1 MQRTCKQCGKT
12 FTLTQ
17 SELDFYQNK
26 NLSVPKRCKEC
37 RAQNKQQN
45 YSSGQPLYT
54 SSGTDFKNHQ
64 GNRSVIGKIA
74 GFLIAAVMII
84 FAGCQL
90 VPSILGTDTA
100 KSDNTA
106 PSSYS
111 ADSGNTASSSYSF
124 RSEKLLSEHYSKHGI
139 EMGFA
144 SAKEYQAGAVA
155 VIENPAALHKVESED
170 GDAIYYLKSTNE
182 FVVVSTDGYIR
193 TYFKPDDGIAY
204 YNRQ

>member
-17 SELDFYQNK
+17 SERDFYQNK
-26 NLSVPKRCKEC
+26 NLSVPKRCEKC
-37 RAQNKQQN
+37 RAKHKQVN
-45 YSSGQPLYT
+45 HPSGSPT
-54 SSGTDFKNHQ
+54 DTPSGTGSNYRKAKGYF
-64 GNRSVIGKIA
+64 RSTIV
-74 GFLIAAVMII
+74 GFLIVAVIMI

-90 VPSILGTDTA
+90 VPSLLGTDT
-100 KSDNTA
+100 S
-106 PSSYS
+106 
-111 ADSGNTASSSYSF
+111 DSGKTASSSYSF

-144 SAKEYQAGAVA
+144 SAQEYEAGAVA
-155 VIENPAALHKVESED
+155 VIENAAALHKVEEED
-170 GDAIYYLKSTNE
+170 GDEVYYLKSTNE